1 MAIRII
7 SCEGAVFAVWGKPTM
22 DDVEMIVSRVQLVA
36 KTSGRRIV
44 YITRVPV
51 DAPAPEPD
59 VRQRL
64 NEIMPIARKLCSSYH
79 VILEGTGFVS
89 AIKRAILAGL
99 MQLGWPRGT
108 FFVHASYKTAPLKVA
123 PEIQPDAEAI
133 LALAGAK
140 GMLTGPAPVN
150 SELCHEDRPAR
161 ARRRAMAARSAVLS
175 HASRAP

>member
-1 MAIRII
+1 MAIRIV

-44 YITRVPV
+44 YITRVPG
-51 DAPAPEPD
+51 DAPAPEPN

-64 NEIMPIARKLCSSYH
+64 NEIMPIARELCTSYH

-89 AIKRAILAGL
+89 ALKRAILAGL

-108 FFVHASYKTAPLKVA
+108 FFVHASYKTAPIKV
-123 PEIQPDAEAI
+123 PLEIRPDAEAI
-133 LALAGAK
+133 LAMAEAK
-140 GMLTGPAPVN
+140 GMLTGPAPVT
-150 SELCHEDRPAR
+150 SEISHEERPAR
-161 ARRRAMAARSAVLS
+161 ARRKAMARARSVVLE
-175 HASRAP
+175 RT